1 MSYQGMSHLN
11 LLNQLN
17 SRQMS
22 NTAFVVFFDT
32 EPDDLDAALLTALKP
47 YPALT
52 LCVDDINQT
61 IPGMIMPNAHFA
73 AQIAKYLAVHA
84 QQNIVI
90 SCTAGISRT
99 GAVIH
104 YLDVLHHNEN
114 SWQRQFDSQFNFYYY
129 VNSNFVTNPILDNLL
144 QNLIKRSV

>member
-11 LLNQLN
+11 LLTQLK

-32 EPDDLDAALLTALKP
+32 EPDDLDDALLTALKP
-47 YPALT
+47 YPALI
-52 LCVDDINQT
+52 LYVDDINQK
-61 IPGMIMPNAHFA
+61 IPGMIMPNTHVA
-73 AQIAKYLAVHA
+73 AKIAKYLAVNA

-114 SWQRQFDSQFNFYYY
+114 SWRRKFDSQFNLYYY
-129 VNSNFVTNPILDNLL
+129 VNSKFVANPTLDNLL
-144 QNLIKRSV
+144 QKKGEKLK